1 MSKNIAAL
9 LLALAVSVSA
19 SASERLVVAGG
30 SLTELIFALGAG
42 QNVVGVDETTAW
54 PPETDKLPHIGTWM
68 QLSSESILSLRPTTF
83 ITWQDAKPQIV
94 FEQLRNLKLNVLTL
108 PRIPATVDQMYANI
122 QTLANALARPHQG
135 EALIANLQNRLDA
148 IAKSSAQKSHPVRA
162 MFILSA
168 GGSLPQVAGAGSVAD
183 TILKMA
189 GANNIARHR
198 QYQSYSTEAMIAAN
212 PDVIVATTQMTQG
225 DPNALKAIPGITL
238 TSAWKNKRI
247 VIIDQAL
254 ILGMGPRIAEAVEQ
268 LHHQFWPEPGQDGEL
283 FFENMSDVNN
293 ET

>member
-1 MSKNIAAL
+1 MKKSLFAV
-9 LLALAVSVSA
+9 LLALTA
-19 SASERLVVAGG
+19 SFSTTASERLVVAGG
-30 SLTELIFALGAG
+30 SLTELVYALGAG
-42 QNVVGVDETTAW
+42 AQVVGVDETTAW
-54 PPETDKLPHIGTWM
+54 PPETEKLPHIGPWM
-68 QLSSESILSLRPTTF
+68 QLSSEAILSLRPERF
-83 ITWQDAKPQIV
+83 ITWQDAGPHIV
-94 FEQLRNLKLNVLTL
+94 FEQLKKTKVNVLLL
-108 PRIPATVDQMYANI
+108 PRVPATVEKMYENI
-122 QTLANALARPHQG
+122 QTLANSLGSPQQG
-135 EALIANLQNRLDA
+135 KALIVSLRQRLEA
-148 IAKSSAQKSHPVRA
+148 VAKSSALKPHPVRA

-189 GANNIARHR
+189 GASNIAGHR

-225 DPNALKAIPGITL
+225 NPDALKAIPGITH

-268 LHHQFWPEPGQDGEL
+268 LHHQFWPDSGQND
-283 FFENMSDVNN
+283 
-293 ET
+293 